1 TLRKRKLLLVNESWT
16 FVPRLVIVW
25 TRMRI
30 IDLRSDTVTKPTEAM
45 REAMAKAEVG
55 DDVYGEDPTVN
66 RLQDM
71 AAGLL
76 GKKAAL
82 FVPSGTM
89 ANQLAIRIQ
98 TQPGQEVIAESK
110 AHIVRYEQGAAGALA
125 GVQLHWV
132 VGDRGI
138 MGPEQ
143 IEAAIRPKDPY
154 SIQTALICL
163 ENTHNSGG
171 GTIYPLATIE
181 RIRTLASAQHIP
193 MHLDGAR
200 LFNAVAATT
209 LPPAA
214 YAQHFETVSVC
225 LSKGLG
231 APAGSLLMTNDPAL
245 LEKARRF
252 RRMYGGAMRQAG
264 ILAAA
269 GIYALEHHVGRLKD
283 DHDNAK
289 RLARKLQQ
297 IPAIMINPQHV
308 DTNIVIF
315 DVIGHKLNPPAIVAA
330 LKQEGVLINA
340 IGGTSFRAVTHLD
353 VSTRQIDLA
362 ADAVARVLG

>member
-1 TLRKRKLLLVNESWT
+1 
-16 FVPRLVIVW
+16 
-25 TRMRI
+25 MRI

-45 REAMAKAEVG
+45 RDAMARAEVG

-66 RLQDM
+66 RLQEM
-71 AAGLL
+71 VAGLL

-132 VGDRGI
+132 TGNRGI
-138 MGPEQ
+138 MGPEH
-143 IEAAIRPKDPY
+143 IEAAIRPKDQH

-163 ENTHNSGG
+163 ENTHNAGG
-171 GTIYPLATIE
+171 GTIYPLSTIE
-181 RIRTLASAQHIP
+181 RIRAVASAHGVP

-231 APAGSLLMTNDPAL
+231 APAGSLLLTNDPAL
-245 LEKARRF
+245 IDKARRF

-269 GIYALEHHVGRLKD
+269 GIYALEHHIGRLKD

-297 IPAIMINPQHV
+297 IPAVTINPQHV
-308 DTNIVIF
+308 ESNIIIF
-315 DVIGHKLNPPAIVAA
+315 DIIGHRLCPSELVAA
-330 LKQEGVLINA
+330 LRREHVLINA
-340 IGGTSFRAVTHLD
+340 VGGTSFRAVTHLD
-353 VSTRQIDLA
+353 VSTRQIDAA
-362 ADAVARVLG
+362 ADAFARILG

>member
-1 TLRKRKLLLVNESWT
+1 
-16 FVPRLVIVW
+16 
-25 TRMRI
+25 MRI

-45 REAMAKAEVG
+45 REAMARAEVG

-66 RLQDM
+66 RLQEM
-71 AAGLL
+71 VAGLL

-98 TQPGQEVIAESK
+98 TQPCQEVIAESK

-132 VGDRGI
+132 TGDRGI
-138 MGPEQ
+138 MGPEH
-143 IEAAIRPKDPY
+143 IEAAIRPKDQH

-163 ENTHNSGG
+163 ENTHNAGG
-171 GTIYPLATIE
+171 GTIYPLSTIE
-181 RIRTLASAQHIP
+181 RIRAVASAHGVP

-231 APAGSLLMTNDPAL
+231 APAGSLLLTNDPAL
-245 LEKARRF
+245 IDKARRF

-269 GIYALEHHVGRLKD
+269 GIYALEHHIGRLKD
-283 DHDNAK
+283 GHDNAK

-297 IPAIMINPQHV
+297 IPAVTINPQHV
-308 DTNIVIF
+308 ESNIIIF
-315 DVIGHKLNPPAIVAA
+315 DIIGHRLCPSELVAA
-330 LKQEGVLINA
+330 LRREHVLINA
-340 IGGTSFRAVTHLD
+340 VGGTSFRAVTHLD
-353 VSTRQIDLA
+353 VSTRQIDAA
-362 ADAVARVLG
+362 ADAFARILG